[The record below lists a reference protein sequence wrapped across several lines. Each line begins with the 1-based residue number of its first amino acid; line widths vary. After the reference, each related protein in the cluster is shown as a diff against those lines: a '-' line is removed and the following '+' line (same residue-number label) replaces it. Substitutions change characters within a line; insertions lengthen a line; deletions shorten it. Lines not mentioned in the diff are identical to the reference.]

1 MIEKIISLESANP
14 IDFFGTN
21 NSNFEII
28 KNFFPKIIV
37 NARGTQLSVK
47 GDEKEINIFEKKIKE
62 LINHC
67 CKYNSLNPSNLKRI
81 IMEGEDD
88 IKDYEQESIILFGNS
103 GKIIK
108 ARTPNQ
114 KRLKES
120 SLKNDLMFAIGPAGS
135 GKTYTAIA
143 IAVRALKNKEVRK
156 IVLSRPAVEAGESLG
171 FLPGDMKEKIDPYLQ
186 PLYDAL
192 NDMIPPKKLEEYI
205 ENSVI
210 QIAPLAYMRGR
221 TLNEAFVILDE
232 AQNTTHNQMKM
243 FLTRMGIGTK
253 FVITGDISQID
264 LKRKSDSGLTHALKI
279 LKHIK
284 GIDIIEFNKED
295 IVRHKL
301 VKDIVEAYSKE
312 ENK

>member
-171 FLPGDMKEKIDPYLQ
+171 FLPGDMKEKIEPYLQ

>member
-103 GKIIK
+103 GKSIK